1 LQIEGQVKQAVAAGA
16 LGRDEAMP
24 SIRQLAAQLRVN
36 PNTVARA
43 YSNLEREGTIRTVPG
58 GGTFVAGRTSGLVKA
73 EKLRRVRPIATQLVV
88 EAKQVDLTQADA
100 VRLVEDAW
108 QTLETRN
115 GVKHD

>member
-1 LQIEGQVKQAVAAGA
+1 
-16 LGRDEAMP
+16 
-24 SIRQLAAQLRVN
+24 
-36 PNTVARA
+36 
-43 YSNLEREGTIRTVPG
+43 
-58 GGTFVAGRTSGLVKA
+58 
-73 EKLRRVRPIATQLVV
+73 V